1 MNMDEKDIVR
11 LIEAEQS
18 RRRKADAE
26 HVRRLSREVGGDAE
40 AFCAHRR
47 LLLRV
52 AATVLIILLPGVYAL
67 LLPQRVDNRHVLC
80 NQRGGEM
87 LVLNRAC
94 SALGTCDDPNV
105 VRFKME
111 R

>member
-1 MNMDEKDIVR
+1 MDEKDILK
-11 LIEAEQS
+11 LIEAEQG
-18 RRRKADAE
+18 RRRRADAE
-26 HVRRLSREVGGDAE
+26 HVHSLSRGLAGDAK

-67 LLPQRVDNRHVLC
+67 LLPQRVDDRHVLC
-80 NQRGGEM
+80 NQQGREQ

-94 SALGTCDDPNV
+94 SALGTCDAPNV
-105 VRFKME
+105 VKFKME

>member
-1 MNMDEKDIVR
+1 MEEQDILK
-11 LIEAEQS
+11 LIEAEQA
-18 RRRKADAE
+18 RRRRADAE
-26 HVRRLSREVGGDAE
+26 HVRRLSLEVGGDAE

-67 LLPQRVDNRHVLC
+67 LLPQRVDDRHVLC
-80 NQRGGEM
+80 NQQGGEQ

-94 SALGTCDDPNV
+94 SALGTCNEPNV
-105 VRFKME
+105 VKFKME

>member
-18 RRRKADAE
+18 RRRRADAE
-26 HVRRLSREVGGDAE
+26 HVRRLSRELGGDAE

-105 VRFKME
+105 VKFKME